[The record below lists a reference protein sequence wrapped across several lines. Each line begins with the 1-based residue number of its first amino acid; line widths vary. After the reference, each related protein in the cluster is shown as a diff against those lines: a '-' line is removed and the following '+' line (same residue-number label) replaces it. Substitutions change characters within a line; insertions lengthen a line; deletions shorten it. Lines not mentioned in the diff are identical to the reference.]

1 MGAVRSDA
9 SVGQLLG
16 MLATDS
22 GTLVRQELRL
32 ASTEVVER
40 ARVQTGRIGV
50 IALGGGLAHAGL
62 LGLLTAAMIAMA
74 TFMPLWGAAL
84 ICGGLFAGIGVAL
97 VMKGIKSLKEP
108 IRSAVMD
115 AAAIAG
121 AAVKETTSNVAKV
134 VTAAKDG
141 LR

>member
-84 ICGGLFAGIGVAL
+84 ICGGLFAVIGVTL
-97 VMKGIKSLKEP
+97 VMRGIKSLKEP
-108 IRSAVMD
+108 SRSAVKD
-115 AAAIAG
+115 AAAMAG

>member
-22 GTLVRQELRL
+22 GTLVRQELQL

-40 ARVQTGRIGV
+40 AQVQAGRIGV

-74 TFMPLWGAAL
+74 TFMPLWSAAL
-84 ICGGLFAGIGVAL
+84 ICGALFAGIGIGL
-97 VMKGIKSLKEP
+97 TMKGIKSLKEP
-108 IRSAVMD
+108 IKSAVKD
-115 AAAIAG
+115 AVAIAG

>member
-1 MGAVRSDA
+1 MGAARSDA

-62 LGLLTAAMIAMA
+62 LALLTAAMIGMA

-84 ICGGLFAGIGVAL
+84 ICGALFAGVGVTL

-108 IRSAVMD
+108 IKSAVRD
-115 AAAIAG
+115 AAAVAG
-121 AAVKETTSNVAKV
+121 AAVKETTHNVAKV